1 LIIGIFI
8 LLFLVY
14 RRYQP
19 TLRNIPVLLYAPLGL
34 VVGFMAIFV
43 GATGPFLAPFFL
55 RDDFSKEQVIATKAA
70 CQLWLHFGKV
80 PVFLS
85 LGFDYGAHGLLL
97 MMLIV
102 AVVAGTY
109 LGKTLLGRVSE
120 AVFLTLFQVVLAGM
134 AVLLM
139 VQGLRD

>member
-1 LIIGIFI
+1 
-8 LLFLVY
+8 
-14 RRYQP
+14 
-19 TLRNIPVLLYAPLGL
+19 
-34 VVGFMAIFV
+34 
-43 GATGPFLAPFFL
+43 
-55 RDDFSKEQVIATKAA
+55 
-70 CQLWLHFGKV
+70 
-80 PVFLS
+80 
-85 LGFDYGAHGLLL
+85 